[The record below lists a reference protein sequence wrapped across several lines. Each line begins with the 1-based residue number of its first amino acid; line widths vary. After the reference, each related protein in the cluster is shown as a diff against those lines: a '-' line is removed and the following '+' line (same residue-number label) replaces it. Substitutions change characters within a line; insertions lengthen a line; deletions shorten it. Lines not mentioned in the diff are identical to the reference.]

1 MSTVHTKFYCASGP
15 TDSRLLSSRRF
26 SLPRCLLCL
35 SLSLELY
42 CFFHLV
48 HSILLVIRAFF
59 YYLATIDRSRSV
71 CPHLHETV
79 LQDLTLEDRDSVEVS
94 HEFRNRL
101 LTELHRRFEQINSFQ
116 SASNTNTFRNARGHR
131 EKEWTDFDEVSAI
144 AFGGE
149 KIPTCRNRVNLING
163 RQTKRLSVQ
172 LPALS
177 TLSTWDVWRC
187 SSQGVCKYARKL

>member
-1 MSTVHTKFYCASGP
+1 MVPPIRNCYLPGAFPSLAVSSVFLFRSTLLFFPPCAFYP
-15 TDSRLLSSRRF
+15 SRYSRVFLLSRN
-26 SLPRCLLCL
+26 
-35 SLSLELY
+35 
-42 CFFHLV
+42 H
-48 HSILLVIRAFF
+48 
-59 YYLATIDRSRSV
+59 RSV
-71 CPHLHETV
+71 SPCVPHLHETIP
-79 LQDLTLEDRDSVEVS
+79 QDLTLEDRDSVEVS

-101 LTELHRRFEQINSFQ
+101 LTELHRRFEQINPFQ

-149 KIPTCRNRVNLING
+149 KIPTCRNRVNLISG

-172 LPALS
+172 LPVLS

>member
-1 MSTVHTKFYCASGP
+1 MLCPGLSRPCNEPTVSTVHTKFYCASGP

-101 LTELHRRFEQINSFQ
+101 LTELHRRFEQ
-116 SASNTNTFRNARGHR
+116 
-131 EKEWTDFDEVSAI
+131 VSWKN
-144 AFGGE
+144 
-149 KIPTCRNRVNLING
+149 KIDIV
-163 RQTKRLSVQ
+163 SV
-172 LPALS
+172 S
-177 TLSTWDVWRC
+177 VIG
-187 SSQGVCKYARKL
+187 SSQISVVDRYTCHCESGFGNSIVSNR

>member
-1 MSTVHTKFYCASGP
+1 MSTVHTKFYCVSGS

-35 SLSLELY
+35 SLSFYSTAFSTSCILSFWLFAR
-42 CFFHLV
+42 FFTI
-48 HSILLVIRAFF
+48 SQ
-59 YYLATIDRSRSV
+59 TIDRSRSV
-71 CPHLHETV
+71 CPHLHETIP
-79 LQDLTLEDRDSVEVS
+79 QDLTLEDRDSVEVS

-101 LTELHRRFEQINSFQ
+101 LTELHRRFEQINPLQ
-116 SASNTNTFRNARGHR
+116 SASSTNTFRNARGHR